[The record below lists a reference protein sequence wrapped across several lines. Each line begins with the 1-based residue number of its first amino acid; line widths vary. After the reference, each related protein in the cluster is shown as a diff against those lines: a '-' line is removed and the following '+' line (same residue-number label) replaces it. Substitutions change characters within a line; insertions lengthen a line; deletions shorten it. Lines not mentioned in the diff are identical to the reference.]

1 MGQITFEILFW
12 LIIGV
17 SFVCFMMDFAR
28 AKPDVNKK
36 ANFMYDFG
44 MVLVMIC
51 ITLIVG
57 RFVIMLEDTE
67 YLDSD
72 LKAAIISLCFFLMIF
87 RKVAAMLTQG
97 IVAYLCAISNSF
109 AQRVEPKL
117 IIKNQD
123 PYAEKPVQI
132 SLGILRIGHTV
143 IFIISALLAAICSA
157 FPGLANSRI
166 NVFLNQVINLF
177 SKAAGTLGER
187 MVFML
192 WMVLFAV
199 FWIMFFVY
207 IVKLYNN
214 FMNLIDNKLSDI
226 VPIRSLR
233 ITIIV
238 MFFIRKVFSYIFIM
252 NNYQLEDFAFW
263 WFIVGACILASIV
276 WYLIK
281 KKTGNARPTII

>member
-1 MGQITFEILFW
+1 MAQITFEILFW

-51 ITLIVG
+51 INLIVG
-57 RFVIMLEDTE
+57 RFVIMLEDTGH
-67 YLDSD
+67 LSSD
-72 LKAAIISLCFFLMIF
+72 HKAAIISLCFFLMIF
-87 RKVAAMLTQG
+87 RKVAAMLTQW

-123 PYAEKPVQI
+123 PYADKPIQI

-143 IFIISALLAAICSA
+143 IFVISALLAAICSA
-157 FPGLANSRI
+157 FPGVSNSRI
-166 NVFLNQVINLF
+166 NVFLNQVLNLF
-177 SKAAGTLGER
+177 SKAAGTLGDR
-187 MVFML
+187 MVFMI

-207 IVKLYNN
+207 LVKLYNN
-214 FMNLIDNKLSDI
+214 FMKTIEKNSTDNIK
-226 VPIRSLR
+226 PLR
-233 ITIIV
+233 VAIIV
-238 MFFIRKVFSYIFIM
+238 MFFIRKVFNYIFIM
-252 NNYQLEDFAFW
+252 DNYRFQDAVFW
-263 WFIVGACILASIV
+263 WFIVWACILASAV

-281 KKTGNARPTII
+281 KKTGSTRPNIM